1 MLPILTTPAFAS
13 ACQAC
18 SRASCCSRVACD
30 CCLSRK
36 APRAS
41 RLSPSRSLPAVQRFR
56 LDRIIAPGSCGGSG
70 ESYFPN
76 ILRLLQDVHKTQ
88 HKTELDVSEQ
98 YASARAHTP
107 PLPPPAHA
115 FSSPARSFSSATP
128 HAPPSL
134 RRRRSVSFRS
144 RTPQQRWYDGTRE
157 PAVRGRDPSS
167 CNWNGV
173 RRLHGAH
180 GRVPRT
186 RFRPRLHPRLNYELR
201 ARSSDTLELLNG
213 KLLD

>member
-1 MLPILTTPAFAS
+1 MTSLFEKRLALIPINEDARHWTLIAVRMQPFDIQSQQPA
-13 ACQAC
+13 
-18 SRASCCSRVACD
+18 
-30 CCLSRK
+30 
-36 APRAS
+36 
-41 RLSPSRSLPAVQRFR
+41 RLL
-56 LDRIIAPGSCGGSG
+56 RIEYYDSCGGSG

-157 PAVRGRDPSS
+157 PAERGRDPSS
-167 CNWNGV
+167 CNGTGCGV
-173 RRLHGAH
+173 FMVRTAEYLARDFVLDFTLGSIMSYERDRL
-180 GRVPRT
+180 
-186 RFRPRLHPRLNYELR
+186 
-201 ARSSDTLELLNG
+201 TLELLNG

>member
-157 PAVRGRDPSS
+157 PAVRGRGQQRHDDVDWKVDARDQYNLQPRPLAPSHAKGRSEDP
-167 CNWNGV
+167 
-173 RRLHGAH
+173 RH
-180 GRVPRT
+180 
-186 RFRPRLHPRLNYELR
+186 
-201 ARSSDTLELLNG
+201 AR
-213 KLLD
+213 